1 MKNKSIVVFATESF
15 VKEEDQEP
23 NNNEVQH
30 YMVPIAEK
38 RLDFRYHKN
47 IGAQIEEQ
55 EFEIQDNIYQFLT
68 PDKQEITFT
77 KTQVASEDVVTR
89 EYWDGVKGEYVNSQE
104 TMISIN
110 FVLLTTRSE
119 SKRQVYSILA
129 LFGDIGGLLDFL
141 LLFLGPLV
149 GYFVG
154 DRFSYILL
162 RSLYM
167 KNRNEQ

>member
-1 MKNKSIVVFATESF
+1 M
-15 VKEEDQEP
+15 
-23 NNNEVQH
+23 
-30 YMVPIAEK
+30 
-38 RLDFRYHKN
+38 
-47 IGAQIEEQ
+47 
-55 EFEIQDNIYQFLT
+55 
-68 PDKQEITFT
+68 
-77 KTQVASEDVVTR
+77 VTR

-167 KNRNEQ
+167 QNRNEEEKFDG